1 MTKLE
6 FIGLLVSILVAG
18 LLLSNTL
25 QKSVEVLRS
34 DIGKLET
41 RVTAIENRVTGLEVK
56 VAGIES
62 KLDLLIDAWN
72 IDVPDS
78 PSVAQNKQ

>member
-18 LLLSNTL
+18 VLLNNTL
-25 QKSVEVLRS
+25 QKSVDVLRS
-34 DIGKLET
+34 DIGKLEI

-62 KLDLLIDAWN
+62 KLDLLIDAWD

-78 PSVAQNKQ
+78 PSVAVK